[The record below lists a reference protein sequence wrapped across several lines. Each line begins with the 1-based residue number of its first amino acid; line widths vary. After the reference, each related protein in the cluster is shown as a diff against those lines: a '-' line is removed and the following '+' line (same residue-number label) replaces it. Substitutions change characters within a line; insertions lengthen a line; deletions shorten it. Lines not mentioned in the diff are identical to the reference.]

1 MNFSY
6 KGVNYGLEMLYL
18 TDQNSQPINEVNQ
31 IDFSIVLNRV
41 FLEIYKEPS
50 QFWSD
55 IIKVYESYEQLIYK

>member
-1 MNFSY
+1 VNFSY